1 MRTIFKNTFWIAL
14 NKIISILFPLLSY
27 AYVSRTLGVDG
38 IGKYNY
44 VTSIT
49 SYFVLF
55 AGMGISSYAIRE
67 GTKRRENK
75 KELSQFVSEVFSLN
89 VITTVVV
96 LIIYICFLCVFH
108 ENLDTYISL
117 FIICT
122 VFIVDVP
129 FEMEWIFSI
138 YESFKYITIRSL
150 IFRTIG
156 LVAIFLF
163 IRNEDDLITYTIILS
178 LNAMAITLYNYIY
191 AKKQVA
197 IKFCIEWSKIKK
209 HISQVLVMFITTI
222 TINLYTNSDLT
233 ILGFYCGDYE
243 VGLYASAVKIYSI
256 VDMLIASFAL
266 AAYPHIV
273 SEKQKAFGNE
283 KELMYSIEKIICF
296 ILFPIAAGLGLLSY
310 EALYLISGSQYTDA
324 SIALSLLS
332 IALIFNILNW
342 FWTRCVILPQN
353 MEKKMLLIA
362 IIAGMTNLVLN
373 LLIIPQW
380 GKTGAAW
387 TTICAEFITTIGYTI
402 IGKKYVKKMDIKDF
416 WYPIVG
422 SLGIITTIILMKH
435 YFKTIY
441 VYLPLAIIGCGGAY
455 IIGGFLLDKQMKEWF
470 KKVKEIRRKNH
481 ENKSFT

>member
-256 VDMLIASFAL
+256 VD
-266 AAYPHIV
+266 
-273 SEKQKAFGNE
+273 
-283 KELMYSIEKIICF
+283 KIGR
-296 ILFPIAAGLGLLSY
+296 AH
-310 EALYLISGSQYTDA
+310 
-324 SIALSLLS
+324 
-332 IALIFNILNW
+332 
-342 FWTRCVILPQN
+342 V
-353 MEKKMLLIA
+353 
-362 IIAGMTNLVLN
+362 
-373 LLIIPQW
+373 
-380 GKTGAAW
+380 
-387 TTICAEFITTIGYTI
+387 
-402 IGKKYVKKMDIKDF
+402 
-416 WYPIVG
+416 
-422 SLGIITTIILMKH
+422 
-435 YFKTIY
+435 
-441 VYLPLAIIGCGGAY
+441 
-455 IIGGFLLDKQMKEWF
+455 
-470 KKVKEIRRKNH
+470 
-481 ENKSFT
+481 